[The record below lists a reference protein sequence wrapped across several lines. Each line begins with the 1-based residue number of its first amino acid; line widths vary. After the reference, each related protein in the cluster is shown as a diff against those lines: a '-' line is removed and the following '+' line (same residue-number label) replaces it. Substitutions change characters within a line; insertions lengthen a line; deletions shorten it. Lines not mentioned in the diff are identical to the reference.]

1 MNTSTPERAG
11 IRSSDIRAFV
21 QMLESH
27 HHAMHS
33 ILIARGND
41 IVFEHY
47 TPPFDKDFCHR
58 LYSVTKSFVSLAIG
72 FCIQDGLVRLDSTV
86 KELFPKETSSVT
98 DPNVLNQTVRDML
111 MMKTAKDNPNWFTAR
126 IPDRVD
132 HYFNNSNK
140 LSHPCQSFWK
150 YDSTGSFVLGA
161 LVERLTGKRL
171 LEYLREKCLDA
182 IGFSKEARC
191 LLCPGG
197 HSWGDSAFI
206 AKPRDLM
213 YMARFVLNGGS
224 WNGQQLLDANY
235 IREATSNL
243 TSNGPDGSTQY
254 DHQGYGYQ
262 FWRTNGNAF
271 ACFGMGGQIAVMVPE
286 KDMILVTT
294 ADVQGDPCGYS
305 CFVDG
310 FINLVVKNAGDPLPE
325 SAEHDKLISYCSSLR
340 LSEAVGDPYSL
351 TEAKIDGIEYKLDA
365 NPMGIT
371 RFRFTFCPD
380 GGVFEYTNA
389 QGNKSVE
396 FGRVGYGNKYGL
408 FPEEGYSKE
417 IGSVSEPGHRYKCA
431 ASAAWR
437 DTCMLSLRVQIIDD
451 YFGNMTANFT
461 FKGNE
466 VTLEMKK
473 SAEDFLNEYQGT
485 ATGTK
490 A

>member
-206 AKPRDLM
+206 AKPLDLM

-473 SAEDFLNEYQGT
+473 SAEDFLDKYQGT